1 MWGTFE
7 IIKLTFLKNELDYY
21 SSKIS
26 KTEWNTY
33 SNWYFEASKH
43 DQETKIASLQNVKIN
58 WGKQTIKER

>member
-7 IIKLTFLKNELDYY
+7 ILKLTFLKNELDYY

-33 SNWYFEASKH
+33 SNWCFEASKH
-43 DQETKIASLQNVKIN
+43 DQETKTASLQNVKIN
-58 WGKQTIKER
+58 